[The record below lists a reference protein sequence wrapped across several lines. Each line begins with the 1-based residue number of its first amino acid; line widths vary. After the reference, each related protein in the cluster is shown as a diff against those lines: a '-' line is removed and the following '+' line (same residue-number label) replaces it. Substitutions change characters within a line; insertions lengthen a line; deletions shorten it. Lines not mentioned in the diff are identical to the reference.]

1 MFRLESTL
9 ELCCVILLRVFVF
22 VLFFLAQFDK
32 RVGISS
38 GRDVGF
44 ESNYF
49 INKNLINVFSRYIL
63 KLLVNR

>member
-9 ELCCVILLRVFVF
+9 ALCCVILLRVVF
-22 VLFFLAQFDK
+22 FFFLAQFDK

-38 GRDVGF
+38 GRVVGF
-44 ESNYF
+44 ESSYF